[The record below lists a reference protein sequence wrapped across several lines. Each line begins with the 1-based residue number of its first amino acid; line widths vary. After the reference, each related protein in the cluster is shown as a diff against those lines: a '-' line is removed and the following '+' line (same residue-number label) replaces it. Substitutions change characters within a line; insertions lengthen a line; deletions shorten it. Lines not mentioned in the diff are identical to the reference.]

1 MRSATLVAI
10 CTCLPALA
18 SAQGRAM
25 LFSINT
31 VDAPRGSYVATFEGA
46 LSDQGFEPASAGR
59 YEQTLSAQAGL
70 PGRFV
75 LAARA
80 GFAQGQ
86 PNSRGAGALELLRE
100 VGPSGRATSMFVG
113 VGGGLDFS
121 HTQLATVRLGLAHK
135 SLENRLQ
142 GNVLF
147 EKPLSSDRDAVD
159 VVGTVGWLRRVSS
172 VAELGVEAVG
182 QDLEG
187 FWDAN
192 EAEGG
197 ARLLVGPT
205 LAVAPVGAGW
215 RFIVG
220 GGVVVRATS
229 SGRVSGAERPLST
242 TANGYVLRAGF
253 GFGR

>member
-1 MRSATLVAI
+1 MRNATLLAI
-10 CTCLPALA
+10 CTCIPALA

-31 VDAPRGSYVATFEGA
+31 VDAPRGSYVATLEGA
-46 LSDQGFEPASAGR
+46 LSHEGFEPASAGR
-59 YEQTLSAQAGL
+59 YEQSLSAQAGL

-75 LAARA
+75 LAGRA
-80 GFAQGQ
+80 GVAQGQ
-86 PNSRGAGALELLRE
+86 PNSRGAASLELLRE

-121 HTQLATVRLGLAHK
+121 HTQLATVRMGIAHK
-135 SLENRLQ
+135 GVENRLQ

-147 EKPLSSDRDAVD
+147 EKPLVSDRDAVD

-172 VAELGVEAVG
+172 IAELGVEAVG

-187 FWDAN
+187 FWEAD

-205 LAVAPVGAGW
+205 LAIAPVGAGW

-220 GGVVVRATS
+220 GGVVVRATTS
-229 SGRVSGAERPLST
+229 DRTSGAERPLST
-242 TANGYVLRAGF
+242 NADGYVLRVGF

>member
-1 MRSATLVAI
+1 MRRITLLAL
-10 CTCLPALA
+10 CTCIPALA
-18 SAQGRAM
+18 SAQGRSM

-31 VDAPRGSYVATFEGA
+31 VDAPRGSYAATLEGA
-46 LSDQGFEPASAGR
+46 LSHQGFEPASAGR

-75 LAARA
+75 IAGRA
-80 GFAQGQ
+80 GVAQGQ
-86 PNSRGAGALELLRE
+86 PNARGAGALELLRE
-100 VGPSGRATSMFVG
+100 VGPSGRPLSMFVG
-113 VGGGLDFS
+113 IGGGVDFS
-121 HTQLATVRLGLAHK
+121 HTQLATVRMGIAHK
-135 SLENRLQ
+135 GAENRLQ

-147 EKPLSSDRDAVD
+147 EKPLASDRDAVD

-172 VAELGVEAVG
+172 VAELGIEAVG

-187 FWDAN
+187 FWEAD

-205 LAVAPVGAGW
+205 LALAPSGAGW

-220 GGVVVRATS
+220 GGLVVRATTS
-229 SGRVSGAERPLST
+229 DRTSGAERPLST